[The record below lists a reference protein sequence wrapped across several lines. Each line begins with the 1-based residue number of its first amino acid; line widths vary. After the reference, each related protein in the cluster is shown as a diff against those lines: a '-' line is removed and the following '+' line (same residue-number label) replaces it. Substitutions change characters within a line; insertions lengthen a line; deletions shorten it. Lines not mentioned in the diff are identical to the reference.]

1 MRRDLSLQVSE
12 PLKPFRLPSGTR
24 IGRVVL
30 QIADLERSLAFYQ
43 QVIGFRLLTR
53 DDALSG
59 RRATLGAPDSDHVL
73 LELIEKAGVH
83 PIPYRGRLG
92 IYHFATLLPSRADLG
107 RFLRHVSSLGIRAGS
122 AEHRVSEAMY
132 LVDPDGISME
142 VYRDRPTDEWPI
154 RDGEVLAPSDP
165 LDVDGLLAAA
175 GSGAWQGVPKGTTV
189 GHMHFYVG
197 DLPAA
202 EAFYH
207 KALGFDRTMW
217 SVPRML
223 FVAAGGYH
231 HHVGLNTFA
240 ADTPVATADDAKLLY
255 WELRLPDAAT
265 VNATADNIRR
275 GGYRITEADDHVLAH
290 DPWSIAVRLTHD

>member
-1 MRRDLSLQVSE
+1 VRRDLSLQVSE
-12 PLKPFRLPSGTR
+12 PLNPFRLPSGTR

-30 QIADLERSLAFYQ
+30 QIGDLERSLGFYQ

-53 DDALSG
+53 DNAPG
-59 RRATLGAPDSDHVL
+59 RGQATLGAPDSDRVL
-73 LELIEKAGVH
+73 LELREKPGVH

-107 RFLRHVSSLGIRAGS
+107 RFLGHVASLGVRIGS
-122 AEHRVSEAMY
+122 AEHRVSEALY
-132 LVDPDGISME
+132 LVDSDGISIE
-142 VYRDRPTDEWPI
+142 VYRDRPPEEWPR

-165 LDVDGLLAAA
+165 LDVDGLLAAG
-175 GSGAWQGVPKGTTV
+175 GSAAWQGVPRGTTV

-240 ADTPVATADDAKLLY
+240 ADTPVAAADDAKLLY

-265 VNATADNIRR
+265 VTATADNVRQA
-275 GGYRITEADDHVLAH
+275 GYRVTEADDHVLAQ
-290 DPWSIAVRLTHD
+290 DPWSIVVRLTHD

>member
-1 MRRDLSLQVSE
+1 VNS
-12 PLKPFRLPSGTR
+12 FRLPPGTR

-43 QVIGFRLLTR
+43 YVVGFKLLPR
-53 DDALSG
+53 DHAPG
-59 RRATLGAPDSDHVL
+59 ERRAGLGAPGSDRVL
-73 LELIEKAGVH
+73 LELREKPGVI
-83 PIPYRGRLG
+83 PVPYRGRLG
-92 IYHFATLLPSRADLG
+92 IYHFATLLPSRPDLG
-107 RFLRHVSSLGIRAGS
+107 RFLQHVAGLGVRLGS
-122 AEHRVSEAMY
+122 AEHRVSEALY
-132 LVDPDGISME
+132 LVDPDGISIE
-142 VYRDRPTDEWPI
+142 VYRDRPPEEWPR
-154 RDGEVLAPSDP
+154 RDGELLAPSDP
-165 LDVDGLLAAA
+165 LDAAGLLAAA
-175 GSGAWQGVPKGTTV
+175 GSTAWQGVPAGTTV

-197 DLPAA
+197 DLAAA

-207 KALGFDRTMW
+207 RALGFDRTMW

-240 ADTPVATADDAKLLY
+240 ADTPLATDDDAKLLY

-265 VNATADNIRR
+265 VKAAAESVRR
-275 GGYRITEADDHVLAH
+275 EGYRVTEGDDHLLTR